1 MGEFD
6 NAALAVR
13 LREEIARQNLSRARL
28 ADAARLSLS
37 TLEKGLTGRRRFTLE
52 TIVRLEQALGAS
64 LREAAPA
71 PASAS
76 APAPAHTPVPL
87 SAPEPAPAAPAR
99 PASTPSS
106 PAPAPMLAPP
116 EMGSYARPAVQWI
129 EGEYLTLRASFG
141 EDRSV
146 YAYRTDIGWD
156 AAKGHL
162 VFAESDRVDTAFQQ
176 AGFVSMP
183 HLSGHI
189 YLMTSEAGQYRMIM
203 LGRATHERR
212 MFGLISTLQV
222 GRGSQLVPVSCP
234 VALVPVDQ
242 VAQPV
247 FGLVRGGDKAWDE
260 YRAVLDT
267 VLNSDFCRLRR

>member
-1 MGEFD
+1 MGCAAVMGEFD

-76 APAPAHTPVPL
+76 APARPPAPL

-116 EMGSYARPAVQWI
+116 EMGS
-129 EGEYLTLRASFG
+129 
-141 EDRSV
+141 
-146 YAYRTDIGWD
+146 
-156 AAKGHL
+156 
-162 VFAESDRVDTAFQQ
+162 
-176 AGFVSMP
+176 
-183 HLSGHI
+183 
-189 YLMTSEAGQYRMIM
+189 
-203 LGRATHERR
+203 
-212 MFGLISTLQV
+212 
-222 GRGSQLVPVSCP
+222 
-234 VALVPVDQ
+234 
-242 VAQPV
+242 
-247 FGLVRGGDKAWDE
+247 
-260 YRAVLDT
+260 
-267 VLNSDFCRLRR
+267 

>member
-1 MGEFD
+1 MGCAAVMGEFD

-71 PASAS
+71 PAPAS
-76 APAPAHTPVPL
+76 APAHTPVPL
-87 SAPEPAPAAPAR
+87 SAPEPAPA
-99 PASTPSS
+99 
-106 PAPAPMLAPP
+106 APAPMLAPP

-247 FGLVRGGDKAWDE
+247 FGLVRDGDEAWDE

-267 VLNSDFCRLRR
+267 ALSSDFCRLRR